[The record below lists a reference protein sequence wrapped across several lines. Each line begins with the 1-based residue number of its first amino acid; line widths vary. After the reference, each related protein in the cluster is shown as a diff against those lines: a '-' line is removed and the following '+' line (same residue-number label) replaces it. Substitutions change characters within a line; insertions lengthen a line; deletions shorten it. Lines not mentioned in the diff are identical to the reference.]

1 MREKQ
6 ELLEDELQRVFTLVS
21 HTPSPGRQP
30 EEEAAVWKAITR
42 LDNMVVNSTAQLS
55 AINEDQAQ
63 VTKKIEHLQ
72 KGLKTLEENINQND
86 RKSEDRYI
94 EAFLEV
100 DAAKVEIKKYAD
112 YMSKNVSAF
121 QSTVQELEVDMDYLY
136 TQFYKNMSSGVRD
149 CDCTDLGTSVAQ
161 LKRAVANITVIA
173 SENRLA
179 LDRAAEERLNIWEN
193 DGWVPQVEEI
203 KLTLHTVQNLLAA
216 EQAKRRIQ
224 QQTLTDLET
233 SIRGSK
239 LDIETLQQ
247 QDSQKSVEIKHLF
260 NSFSSLLKDAI
271 RHTDVLEILLGEEV
285 LEFIDWS
292 PEDQKAHSIPTLKMQ
307 ISELILQ
314 EQIRR
319 HSQSLVSRLNSEDPI
334 ADEPSERAE
343 WITEDLK
350 RRQEEHKFNHP
361 LEDLTGYK
369 DKDKDFFALEK
380 SVEQLRA
387 HVVKL
392 EEKQCLS
399 CCSCTEGAAS
409 KAELTSVRKSLDDHL
424 KIFSRVFSNTEG
436 LRQSDAT
443 VDLDKLFVLM
453 KKKEAKLLKKR
464 QKQRADTRRTQRN
477 KRDTSLRAAG
487 KK

>member
-6 ELLEDELQRVFTLVS
+6 ELLEDELQRVLTLVN

-30 EEEAAVWKAITR
+30 EEDAAVWKAITR
-42 LDNMVVNSTAQLS
+42 LDNKVVNSTVQLS
-55 AINEDQAQ
+55 ALNKDQAQ
-63 VTKKIEHLQ
+63 VTKKIEDLQ
-72 KGLKTLEENINQND
+72 KNWKTLEENVNQND

-100 DAAKVEIKKYAD
+100 DAAKVEIRKYAD

-136 TQFYKNMSSGVRD
+136 TQFYRNMSSGGRD
-149 CDCTDLGTSVAQ
+149 CDCTGLGTSVAQ

-173 SENRLA
+173 SENRLV

-193 DGWVPQVEEI
+193 DDWVPQVEKI

-216 EQAKRRIQ
+216 EQAKRRTQ
-224 QQTLTDLET
+224 QQNLTELET
-233 SIRGSK
+233 SLQGSK
-239 LDIETLQQ
+239 LDIVALQQ
-247 QDSQKSVEIKHLF
+247 QDRQKSNEIKHLF

-285 LEFIDWS
+285 LEFMDWS

-307 ISELILQ
+307 ISALQ
-314 EQIRR
+314 QQIRR
-319 HSQSLVSRLNSEDPI
+319 HSQGQASMLNSEVPS
-334 ADEPSERAE
+334 ADEPSEH
-343 WITEDLK
+343 LK
-350 RRQEEHKFNHP
+350 SIQEEQKFNHP

-369 DKDKDFFALEK
+369 DKDFFALEK
-380 SVEQLRA
+380 NVEQLRA

-392 EEKQCLS
+392 EEQQCLS
-399 CCSCTEGAAS
+399 CCSCSEGAAS
-409 KAELTSVRKSLDDHL
+409 KDVEEKLQAELTSVRKSLDDHL
-424 KIFSRVFSNTEG
+424 KIFGSVFSNAEG

-464 QKQRADTRRTQRN
+464 QKQRADTRGAQRN